1 MCTTVHKWKS
11 EVTLQKLSL
20 SLHHVGHRYWI
31 QVIRLV
37 GNALLSLATSPALTH
52 PFLWTKLM
60 WCPSE
65 PEHRSTSSV
74 SHFNRKPH
82 LSHCSS
88 GWVAPLDQT
97 APASCRTLGGGGD
110 LPVNGLFMKEAARVK
125 TSLFHVFLALPLL
138 QERGLVTMLARFQQ
152 HSHLST
158 VTEFHRQTTLQ

>member
-11 EVTLQKLSL
+11 EVNLQKLSL
-20 SLHHVGHRYWI
+20 SFHHVGHRYWI

-88 GWVAPLDQT
+88 GWAAPLDQT
-97 APASCRTLGGGGD
+97 APANCRTGGGG
-110 LPVNGLFMKEAARVK
+110 VGGLGG
-125 TSLFHVFLALPLL
+125 VFLSMVSLWRKQPEWKPLSS
-138 QERGLVTMLARFQQ
+138 MYSWPS
-152 HSHLST
+152 HSFRN
-158 VTEFHRQTTLQ
+158 EA

>member
-97 APASCRTLGGGGD
+97 APASCRTLGGGGGSSCQWSLYEGSSQSENLS
-110 LPVNGLFMKEAARVK
+110 LPCIPGPPTPSGTR
-125 TSLFHVFLALPLL
+125 P
-138 QERGLVTMLARFQQ
+138 
-152 HSHLST
+152 SHYAS
-158 VTEFHRQTTLQ
+158 